1 MRFAS
6 IASGSSGNC
15 IYAGTDNTHILIDAG
30 ISKKRI
36 ESGLNE
42 IDLSLKDIDAIL
54 VTHEHSDHISGLGV
68 VSRAYQIPIY
78 GTSQTID
85 YIKNYKSLGKIDE
98 DLYNDITPDESFN
111 IHDMQINPFSISH
124 DAANPVAY
132 RVQSGD
138 KSVAVAT
145 DMGVYDDYTI
155 SNLEGVNA
163 ILLEANHDVRMLE
176 AGPYP
181 YILKRRI
188 LGEKGHLSNETSGK
202 LLSRLLHDNLKHIFL
217 GHLSK
222 ENNYDMLAYETVRF
236 EINTDDTPYKAD
248 DFKIQVARRDTPSEA
263 VLV

>member
-68 VSRAYQIPIY
+68 VSRAYHIPIY

-85 YIKNYKSLGKIDE
+85 YIKNYKSLGIIDE

-132 RVQSGD
+132 RVQLGD

-145 DMGVYDDYTI
+145 DMGIYDDYTI

-222 ENNYDMLAYETVRF
+222 ENNYDMLAYETVRL

-263 VLV
+263 VLI